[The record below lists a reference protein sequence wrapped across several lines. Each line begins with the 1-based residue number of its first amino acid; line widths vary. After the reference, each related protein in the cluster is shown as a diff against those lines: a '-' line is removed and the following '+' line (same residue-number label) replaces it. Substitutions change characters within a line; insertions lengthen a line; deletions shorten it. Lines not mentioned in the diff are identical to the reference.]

1 MIAHSALYTGGVPD
15 NYLIYVWLAMKNSL
29 YQNNGWSRDLNQHKT
44 DQWSC
49 CLTCCPQRGSG
60 NEGAAQKACS
70 EDKDSVLKGRG
81 LKLDVDKDVDGNLA
95 GGGTAGRKGDAG
107 VYGELSLWHY
117 FGNLYFK
124 SKTLLDSTGWS
135 EQWISLT
142 QS

>member
-1 MIAHSALYTGGVPD
+1 MYFCSHLKLYTVKSFLNVSSLWLLIAHSALYTGGVPD

-81 LKLDVDKDVDGNLA
+81 LKLDVDKVME
-95 GGGTAGRKGDAG
+95 T
-107 VYGELSLWHY
+107 
-117 FGNLYFK
+117 
-124 SKTLLDSTGWS
+124 
-135 EQWISLT
+135 
-142 QS
+142 